1 VETYTVDGTEEVGF
15 NNASV
20 GGARPEWRSVL
31 SATYSLNDWQLLA
44 RWSYTPT
51 MLAASFENE
60 LPAASFVDVSARWNV
75 NDRIQLT
82 GVIGNLMDERP
93 PQITEGLFGQANTD
107 VQLYRVL
114 GRTFQ
119 VKARLRF

>member
-1 VETYTVDGTEEVGF
+1 
-15 NNASV
+15 
-20 GGARPEWRSVL
+20 
-31 SATYSLNDWQLLA
+31 
-44 RWSYTPT
+44 